1 MPNFY
6 KYKTKEVIKEFK
18 TSLKGLSA
26 LEVKKRLKE
35 FGPNKIGKE
44 RKIPILKIALNQLND
59 PLLWVLFFAIAV
71 SLFIQHYID
80 ASVISAIVLF
90 NALFGF
96 FQEYKAEKAIE
107 HLRKLQES
115 KTKVLRNNKILEIKS
130 TKVVPGDI
138 ILLEE
143 GDKVPA
149 DARLFE
155 VTDLKVDEASL
166 TGESNPITK
175 TIKSLSKAKAL
186 GDQTNMVFTG
196 TIVVSGRGKAIVV
209 NTGSKTELGKIA
221 HEIEIIEEEITPLQK
236 RLKEIGKLLTIFVVG
251 ICILIFTLG
260 IARGFVI
267 TDMFLMAI
275 SLAVAAI
282 PEGLPAVVTITLAL
296 GLKKMLKRK
305 ALIRKLRSV
314 ETLGSVTVICSD
326 KTGTLTKNEMTVTK
340 IFANNKEYDI
350 TGIGYSTLG
359 KILFKKKDASKELT
373 KLLTA
378 STTCNNATVDIG
390 DPTERALKVL
400 AEKAKIK
407 ALERISE
414 IPFSSDTKFMSVTDK
429 NKTQYMKGALE
440 VILKKCSYI
449 EINGK
454 KRKLTAKDK
463 KIIHEK
469 NANLSKEAL
478 RVLAIAYGKKDLI
491 FLGLV
496 GMIDPPR
503 EEVHKSISICKKA
516 GIKPIMIT
524 GDHKLTAEAVAK
536 EVGIQ
541 GESIEG
547 IKLDDLSDK
556 QLQRLVKKI
565 AIYSRVNS
573 LHKARILKALQA
585 NGEIVAMTGDGVNDA
600 PAIKQSNVGVAMN
613 IKGTEITKDVSD
625 LILLDDNFSTIVA
638 AVEEGRTIYNNI
650 KKFVKY
656 LLAANFGEISI
667 ITLPI
672 LFGLPLPMLPVQI
685 LWINLVTDSFPALAL
700 GADPANPN
708 IIKNKPRDPNES
720 FFANTKTFMFFATI
734 ISTLV
739 TLGIF
744 LYYHLFLQTPLET
757 SQTVAFTTL
766 IMFEL
771 FLVFSCRSDTDS
783 IFKLKSNY
791 YLIGA
796 VLLSLTLHLLLIY
809 TPLSVYFSL
818 TPLTFPD
825 WILIVPLA
833 SIGFLFFEIKKLVK
847 RKK

>member
-6 KYKTKEVIKEFK
+6 KSKTKELLKEFK

-26 LEVKKRLKE
+26 LEAKKRLKE
-35 FGPNKIGKE
+35 YGLNKIGKE

-59 PLLWVLFFAIAV
+59 PLLWILFFAIIV
-71 SLFIQHYID
+71 SLVIQHYID
-80 ASVISAIVLF
+80 AFVILAIVLF
-90 NALFGF
+90 NAIFGF
-96 FQEYKAEKAIE
+96 FQEFKAEKAIE
-107 HLRKLQES
+107 HLRTLQES
-115 KTKVLRNNKILEIKS
+115 KTEVLRNNKILVINS
-130 TKVVPGDI
+130 TELVPGDI

-155 VTDLKVDEASL
+155 VVDLKVDEASL
-166 TGESNPITK
+166 TGESNPVTK
-175 TIKSLSKAKAL
+175 TIKIINKAKAL

-209 NTGSKTELGKIA
+209 NTGTKTELGKIA
-221 HEIEIIEEEITPLQK
+221 HEIETIEEEITPLQK
-236 RLKEIGKLLTIFVVG
+236 RLKEIGKWLTIFVTA

-260 IARGFVI
+260 IARGFLI
-267 TDMFLMAI
+267 SDMFLMAI

-340 IFANNKEYDI
+340 IFANKKEYDV
-350 TGIGYSTLG
+350 TGIGYSVLG
-359 KILFKKKDASKELT
+359 KILFKKKESSKELT
-373 KLLTA
+373 KLLTV
-378 STTCNNATVDIG
+378 STTCNNATIEIG

-400 AEKAKIK
+400 AEKINIK
-407 ALERISE
+407 AIDRVSE
-414 IPFSSDTKFMSVTDK
+414 VPFSSDSKFMSVTDK
-429 NKTQYMKGALE
+429 NKIQYMKGALE
-440 VILKKCSYI
+440 VVLKKCSYI

-463 KIIHEK
+463 KEIFAK
-469 NANLSKEAL
+469 NAELSKEAL
-478 RVLAIAYGKKDLI
+478 RVLAIAYGKKNLI

-503 EEVHKSISICKKA
+503 EEVKQSIALCKDA
-516 GIKPIMIT
+516 GIRAVMIT

-541 GESIEG
+541 GDSLEG
-547 IKLDDLSDK
+547 IELDGLSDK
-556 QLQRLVKKI
+556 QLRKLVKTVS
-565 AIYSRVNS
+565 IYSRVNS
-573 LHKARILKALQA
+573 LHKARILKSLQS

-600 PAIKQSNVGVAMN
+600 PAIKQSNVGIAMN

-625 LILLDDNFSTIVA
+625 LILLDDNFATIVA

-656 LLAANFGEISI
+656 LLAANFGEIAI

-672 LFGLPLPMLPVQI
+672 LFGFPLPMLPVQI

-708 IIKNKPRDPNES
+708 IMKKKPRNPNES
-720 FFANTKTFMFFATI
+720 FFVNTKTFMFFATI

-744 LYYHLFLQTPLET
+744 LYYLNQEASLDTAR
-757 SQTVAFTTL
+757 TVAFTTL

-771 FLVFSCRSDTDS
+771 FLVFSCRSDTS
-783 IFKLKSNY
+783 SLFKLKNNI

-796 VLLSLTLHLLLIY
+796 VFLSLILHLLLIY

-818 TPLTFPD
+818 TALTFQD

-833 SIGFLFFEIKKLVK
+833 SIGFLFFEIKKFVK